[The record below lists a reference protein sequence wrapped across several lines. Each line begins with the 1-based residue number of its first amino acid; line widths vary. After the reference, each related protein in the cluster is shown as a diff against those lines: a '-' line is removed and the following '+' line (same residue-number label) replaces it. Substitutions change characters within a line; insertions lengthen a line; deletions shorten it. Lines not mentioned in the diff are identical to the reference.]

1 MLFLEQYQQYQRRND
16 IEENDKESKLLVSCV
31 IFWSPLFSSES
42 QLQRRVDEERRWF
55 LQSSLILIGFLTS
68 LLPIFIFYLLSIT
81 SIFTPHPYFELT
93 VWMLFFSGATF
104 NFIIYNFLNPSFRN
118 KFRILFFKQL
128 NLNRNRSETSTNT
141 RSTSSK
147 FTSLVRMD

>member
-118 KFRILFFKQL
+118 KFRILFCRQL
-128 NLNRNRSETSTNT
+128 NLNRNKSESSTNY
-141 RSTSSK
+141 RSTSTK
-147 FTSLVRMD
+147 FTSMVRMD